1 MVERLQ
7 EREDCLARLCQDYLL
22 TFLKIQ
28 RLTESLANAI
38 RGTLVK
44 KKVGKYSYYDLQVWE
59 KGASVSARMSGRNS
73 WRRSAAR
80 WSCDSIRNDSFAD

>member
-1 MVERLQ
+1 MGTDMVERLQ

-28 RLTESLANAI
+28 RLTESLTYAI

-44 KKVGKYSYYDLQVWE
+44 KKVANTRITISMTGRNRW
-59 KGASVSARMSGRNS
+59 SVSIFGKMVY
-73 WRRSAAR
+73 
-80 WSCDSIRNDSFAD
+80 DFIKQIYL